1 MKKSIEE
8 LLNWAFTQELPK
20 VGVEEALGQGF
31 SSAWS
36 MMSEAA
42 ILGQIVDRSPNCYGV
57 VPDFVMTTAPHHDAL
72 VVGEAVQE
80 LAARGNFDIPAGWNP
95 FLDWAGEFDEIGQAL
110 LAAEADIAA
119 DLFRAVSS
127 QGRYV
132 VTLVT
137 RHAVLGRGPNF
148 TGEMPV
154 VTTQMRRGKPAWF
167 VKQKRKDSLNR
178 VYEFEADGYDRKK
191 GRPMP
196 GAYRKFEM
204 DRVVTGVAQARLDW
218 QLWQDALFSLSEALP
233 AQLKRFELQPFRP
246 DRQPWVRQRKM
257 HADLQAFE
265 NVS

>member
-42 ILGQIVDRSPNCYGV
+42 LLGQIVDRSPNCYGV

-80 LAARGNFDIPAGWNP
+80 LAVRGNFDIPAGWNP
-95 FLDWAGEFDEIGQAL
+95 FLDWSGEFDEVGQAL

-119 DLFRAVSS
+119 DLFRAASA

-148 TGEMPV
+148 AAEKPL
-154 VTTQMRRGKPAWF
+154 VTTQMRRGMPAWF
-167 VKQKRKDSLNR
+167 VKRQAKDSLKR
-178 VYEFEADGYDRKK
+178 VYEYEADGFDPKK
-191 GRPMP
+191 RRPYP

-204 DRVVTGVAQARLDW
+204 DRVMTGVAQARLDW

-233 AQLKRFELQPFRP
+233 SQLKRFELCPFQP

-257 HADLQAFE
+257 QALSQVVE
-265 NVS
+265 NTS